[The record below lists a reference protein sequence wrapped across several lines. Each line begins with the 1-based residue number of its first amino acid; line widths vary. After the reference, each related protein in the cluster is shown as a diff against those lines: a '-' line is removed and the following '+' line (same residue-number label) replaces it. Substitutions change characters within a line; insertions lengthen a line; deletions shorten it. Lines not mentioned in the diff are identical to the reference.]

1 MIEGKNSFPVWCWHC
16 ISFSLLFFGFRI
28 SCFATQTLTN
38 WQKLCLHIR
47 ATCKLAFQVQV
58 WTYEHTKQNEVESC
72 DFNGDLISFVLW
84 PFAALRIHQRFCR
97 MSCLIGLV
105 HADTAKQAFKC
116 KCKCKCRVWWYM
128 ALFPTASTRVLS
140 ASPDGVQILWIGPGP
155 AASPSTVTPA
165 AGQKEPQSSVRK

>member
-16 ISFSLLFFGFRI
+16 ISFSLLFFGFWI

-84 PFAALRIHQRFCR
+84 PFAALRIHQHFCR

-116 KCKCKCRVWWYM
+116 ECKCRVWWYM
-128 ALFPTASTRVLS
+128 ALFPTASTRELS

-155 AASPSTVTPA
+155 AASPSAVTPA